1 MTRGAAG
8 WAGGPAG
15 TTGEEVPDQ
24 SEGCSADECACTAKV
39 YAVPLVKPVH
49 VYEVPVMPGFSVTP
63 PAAGLIRTFFSSYWR
78 LRSSLGLTRYAEPDM
93 IERLA
98 AAGFAALRAPHNV
111 GHNDA
116 RMTFLARRADQ
127 IR

>member
-1 MTRGAAG
+1 MLASPFAAGAVQLIVAEGSSALTGFLVTRGAAG

-63 PAAGLIRTFFSSYWR
+63 PAAGLIRT
-78 LRSSLGLTRYAEPDM
+78 
-93 IERLA
+93 
-98 AAGFAALRAPHNV
+98 V
-111 GHNDA
+111 
-116 RMTFLARRADQ
+116 
-127 IR
+127 